1 VTGLRNATPVAEFA
15 VNPSTLSCSKP
26 NSPCATTADFVP
38 AALQSGFGN
47 FRRNTPRGPKFFDT
61 DLNVTKNIPITE
73 RVKFAVG
80 ANLFNL
86 LNHPNFDLPLNNVT
100 GGGFGSIVNTVSPAT
115 TPYGSFL
122 SVPLTGRIVQMNARV
137 VF

>member
-1 VTGLRNATPVAEFA
+1 
-15 VNPSTLSCSKP
+15 
-26 NSPCATTADFVP
+26 
-38 AALQSGFGN
+38 
-47 FRRNTPRGPKFFDT
+47 
-61 DLNVTKNIPITE
+61 VTKNIPITE